1 MPKGNS
7 YRKIEM
13 IHLRVSDLKQFV
25 YCQRVVFYNYVM
37 PVEKKATFKM
47 EYGKIAEDKIDRLE
61 NRRKLKE
68 YGLSSGT
75 REFHKQLYSEKYGL
89 SGKVD
94 LLIKTDAAYYPVD
107 FKYTTSQPHKN
118 HLYQLLGYAII
129 LEDVYNRNVDKGF
142 VYLIPKEDAVVFDLT
157 GKVKEETKNLLDD
170 IRNMIHCQQIP
181 PPVNSPTKCLD
192 CEYRNFCGDVL

>member
-1 MPKGNS
+1 
-7 YRKIEM
+7 M
-13 IHLRVSDLKQFV
+13 IQIRVSDIKQFV

-37 PVEKKATFKM
+37 PVDKKTTFKM

-129 LEDVYNRNVDKGF
+129 LEDIYDYVIRKGF
-142 VYLIPKEDAVVFDLT
+142 VYLIPEEDAVVFDLSDDL
-157 GKVKEETKNLLDD
+157 KDETKNLLSE
-170 IRNMIHCQQIP
+170 IRKMIHYQQIP
-181 PPVNSPTKCLD
+181 PPVKSQAKCLD
-192 CEYRNFCGDVL
+192 CEYRNFCGDVF

>member
-1 MPKGNS
+1 
-7 YRKIEM
+7 M

-118 HLYQLLGYAII
+118 HLYQLSGYSII
-129 LEDVYNRNVDKGF
+129 LEDIYNCNVDKGF
-142 VYLIPKEDAVVFDLT
+142 VYLIPEEDAVVFDLNT
-157 GKVKEETKNLLDD
+157 DLKNETKNMLDD
-170 IRNMIHCQQIP
+170 IRKMIHYQQIP
-181 PPVNSPTKCLD
+181 PPAKSQAKCLD

>member
-1 MPKGNS
+1 
-7 YRKIEM
+7 M

-75 REFHKQLYSEKYGL
+75 REFHKQLYSERYAL

-94 LLIKTDAAYYPVD
+94 LLIKTKDSYYPVD

-170 IRNMIHCQQIP
+170 IRKMIHCQQIP
-181 PPVNSPTKCLD
+181 PPVNSPAKCLD